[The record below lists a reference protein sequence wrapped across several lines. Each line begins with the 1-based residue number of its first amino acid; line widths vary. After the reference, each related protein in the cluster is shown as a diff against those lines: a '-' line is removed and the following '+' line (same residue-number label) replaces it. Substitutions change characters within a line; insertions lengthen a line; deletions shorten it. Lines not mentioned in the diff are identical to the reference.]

1 VPARQVIRNVLAA
14 EGVAGFYR
22 GFLPNA
28 AKNLPNKGA
37 CFDQNMSS
45 ITAFYPTPSNL
56 PNNECIVRL
65 FDSLWHIIVARVFVM
80 QEDAASC

>member
-1 VPARQVIRNVLAA
+1 MPARQVIRNVLAA

-37 CFDQNMSS
+37 LLIMGLELGLLNPIRGPVMSPVY
-45 ITAFYPTPSNL
+45 T
-56 PNNECIVRL
+56 CRG
-65 FDSLWHIIVARVFVM
+65 M
-80 QEDAASC
+80 